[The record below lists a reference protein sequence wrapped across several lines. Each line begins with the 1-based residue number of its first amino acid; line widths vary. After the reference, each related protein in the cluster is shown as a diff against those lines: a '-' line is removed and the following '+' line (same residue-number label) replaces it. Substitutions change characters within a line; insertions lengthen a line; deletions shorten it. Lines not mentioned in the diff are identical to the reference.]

1 MKEEKQ
7 FILCAVSSDGG
18 LFRFGYKYYVMIE
31 QISMNSVVEIPITVE
46 RQPNSGTFGTVRVDY
61 KTLTAVQTFN
71 HLPAGVGRASDT
83 DFVFTN
89 NSVIFEPGVTSQRF
103 NVTVMDDSTPE
114 VDESVFVI
122 LTGTT
127 LLGTAQLREGMR
139 SLSSAQVPCGIH
151 MCDRNSKCGFISFKN
166 SRRKI

>member
-1 MKEEKQ
+1 M
-7 FILCAVSSDGG
+7 I
-18 LFRFGYKYYVMIE
+18 IE

-46 RQPNSGTFGTVRVDY
+46 RQPNSGTFGKVRVDY
-61 KTLTAVQTFN
+61 RTLTAVQTFN

-89 NSVIFEPGVTSQRF
+89 NSVTFEPGVTSQLF
-103 NVTVMDDSTPE
+103 NVTIMDDSTPE

-139 SLSSAQVPCGIH
+139 LLPSVHVTCRIH
-151 MCDRNSKCGFISFKN
+151 VCDKNSKCNFISFKRSVQQKKN
-166 SRRKI
+166 SDREMKRIIIVHYEI